1 MLNCTEQPTIAA
13 SGRQRADYTRQRA
26 SRRSKLTQCLE
37 MQERLEKRILDLSLP
52 DEKLASLIS
61 AWDKLEDRVR
71 ILRNKPLPGSLVH
84 EKRSSVRN
92 RGAKLQAMLASERE
106 AAQSVEAADQQP
118 SVSSADA
125 QPSR

>member
-1 MLNCTEQPTIAA
+1 
-13 SGRQRADYTRQRA
+13 
-26 SRRSKLTQCLE
+26 